1 MHRNNYKVFS
11 PKDYFRIVLASAMIP
26 RFNSEIDWRLSKFM
40 IYALKI
46 LQLVPAFIVN
56 VTDINALIKKLI
68 KN

>member
-1 MHRNNYKVFS
+1 
-11 PKDYFRIVLASAMIP
+11 
-26 RFNSEIDWRLSKFM
+26 M

-46 LQLVPAFIVN
+46 LQLVPTFIVN

>member
-1 MHRNNYKVFS
+1 
-11 PKDYFRIVLASAMIP
+11 
-26 RFNSEIDWRLSKFM
+26 M